1 MPSHLFVPS
10 SRIPAQRR
18 HPMSKQRRLTSSYC
32 VRSMSARCAHTV
44 RSSGGSGRLTVERAG
59 GRGGGGTIESSSSHR
74 CGNAHSECQQQLA
87 QHRAAQGGHP
97 AAANPPTTSAPQP
110 SGCPFGTE
118 SQYSSRSYRCVPPK
132 SDLDLSKGAFL
143 PAAESSRLDRRAADC
158 FGGSAAAPCAPG

>member
-87 QHRAAQGGHP
+87 QQRAAQGGHP
-97 AAANPPTTSAPQP
+97 AAANRRRRRRGAHLAPRV
-110 SGCPFGTE
+110 
-118 SQYSSRSYRCVPPK
+118 SRSYRYAPK
-132 SDLDLSKGAFL
+132 TQIYRSRSIERRA
-143 PAAESSRLDRRAADC
+143 SSRLDRSPGADC
-158 FGGSAAAPCAPG
+158 FGGSAAPPCAPG